1 MYTICP
7 SCLRYFRLRAEHLSA
22 ASGKVRCGYCQVVFN
37 ALEHLYDAKD
47 TPAQRRAARKV
58 RPEIAAVASIAPQQS
73 RAAGDVGDW
82 TEEPF
87 LLDVLGGTEAPAHT
101 HPLWRVAAA
110 GLSILLGLQVAWNYR
125 ADLQRL
131 SPTVQSVV
139 QQLCVA
145 DRCQPQ
151 RQGSLAGLMVHD
163 RDIRLHPD
171 YEETLLVNAT
181 IVNRSG
187 QAMAYPDLQLRLSD
201 AAATAV
207 AFREFT
213 PMEYL
218 HSDRHIS
225 AGLHPED
232 QFHILLELTGPIAD
246 AEAFEVGFA
255 YPASSILR

>member
-7 SCLRYFRLRAEHLSA
+7 SCLRYFRLHAEHLSA
-22 ASGKVRCGYCQVVFN
+22 ASGKVRCGYCQAVFN
-37 ALEHLYDAKD
+37 ALEHLYDSKD
-47 TPAQRRAARKV
+47 APAQRRVARKV
-58 RPEIAAVASIAPQQS
+58 RPEAAAVASIAPQS
-73 RAAGDVGDW
+73 LAPGDAEDW

-87 LLDVLGGTEAPAHT
+87 LLDVLGGAEAPTHP
-101 HPLWRVAAA
+101 HPLWWVAAVS
-110 GLSILLGLQVAWNYR
+110 LLILFSLQLAWNYR

-131 SPTVQSVV
+131 SPAVQSMV
-139 QQLCVA
+139 QRLCA
-145 DRCQPQ
+145 TGRCQPQ
-151 RQGSLAGLMVHD
+151 RQGSLAGLMIHD

-181 IVNRSG
+181 VVNHSG

-201 AAATAV
+201 AAAVPV

-218 HSDRHIS
+218 HSDRQVS
-225 AGLHPED
+225 TGLHPGD
-232 QFHILLELTGPIAD
+232 QFHILLELTGPITD

-255 YPASSILR
+255 YPVSSILR